1 MRNVGTAYLLLA
13 MQAFGF
19 AGLHRFYMGKPIS
32 GLLWFM
38 TWGLGGFGTLY
49 DLLTMEEQVAL
60 ANGRNALPAGDFQ
73 QHPMLPAAPSY
84 GQPANPYMPARHA
97 YSPQAQPAAAPQQK
111 VPLETRLLQ
120 AARNHRGRM
129 TVMQAAAELGER
141 SADVEA
147 KLDEMCHSGHANIEV
162 SEDGVLYYDFP
173 ELRFS

>member
-13 MQAFGF
+13 MQFVGV
-19 AGLHRFYMGKPIS
+19 AGLHRFYLGKPVS
-32 GLLWFM
+32 GLLWLM
-38 TWGLGGFGTLY
+38 TLGLGGFGTLY
-49 DLLTMEEQVAL
+49 DMLTMEEQVDF
-60 ANGRNALPAGDFQ
+60 ANRRSLPAGQ
-73 QHPMLPAAPSY
+73 AQHPMLPAAPAYPQQS
-84 GQPANPYMPARHA
+84 NPHSSARA
-97 YSPQAQPAAAPQQK
+97 TYRSQAQPAAVPQPK
-111 VPLETRLLQ
+111 LDLEPRLLQ

-141 SADVEA
+141 TQVVEA